1 MAVAVATV
9 ATAVSAI
16 TMTMAKAKE
25 EGIGLSLWGSL
36 SNLGVEEE
44 ADHGGKNDAGDV
56 LHGVW
61 IEDETLDL
69 DEEAWQGEGCILSLY
84 NFLILTSR
92 YNKLGAKTPSI
103 TTFSITIR
111 KCDTHSW
118 LCLVLLWM
126 PFVLSVTIKSIMLS
140 VSMLNV
146 IMLRVVAPQIK
157 LVFFSRKFF

>member
-56 LHGVW
+56 LHGV
-61 IEDETLDL
+61 
-69 DEEAWQGEGCILSLY
+69 
-84 NFLILTSR
+84 
-92 YNKLGAKTPSI
+92 
-103 TTFSITIR
+103 
-111 KCDTHSW
+111 
-118 LCLVLLWM
+118 
-126 PFVLSVTIKSIMLS
+126 
-140 VSMLNV
+140 
-146 IMLRVVAPQIK
+146 
-157 LVFFSRKFF
+157 